1 VLPARVYACRS
12 GREQHKCGFLGFRD
26 IKLASGC
33 PRFSMG
39 QFHNRYIEAIDG
51 RGAIRQKGDRFRKLN
66 DIANLASGQVLIKA
80 CSSRSNFPSCQ
91 QIGEESRGAT
101 MDNSDDR
108 AAADPF
114 GRENRG
120 SSIDFLAEAEG
131 IPATAEFN
139 ISDPT
144 KSERGKDLNRRIN
157 HYE

>member
-1 VLPARVYACRS
+1 MSKMSWQCYQRASECGLTNRCNISFYPCAQCAKAQHNTLWYACRS

-101 MDNSDDR
+101 MDN
-108 AAADPF
+108 
-114 GRENRG
+114 
-120 SSIDFLAEAEG
+120 
-131 IPATAEFN
+131 
-139 ISDPT
+139 
-144 KSERGKDLNRRIN
+144 
-157 HYE
+157 